1 MQHLINAP
9 EQLYNAEPIP
19 VVRALSFLNLNGVGA
34 AVGDIET
41 PIQILRITLGNLLYP
56 DSRAVRE
63 RSPSP
68 ETKRRAMMEEMQQEA
83 EEAKKIY
90 DRKRAAKR
98 EREMDAIAVEDG
110 ATKTPGGKSKKRK
123 AADSP
128 EYATAKERARREW
141 PVEQF
146 HAVFG
151 EDDDSAARGIA
162 RLDHPARR
170 HDESMT
176 TPQHNHATRTP

>member
-1 MQHLINAP
+1 MHRPESCEASLLQFARRPYRYRHGQTPLGKDNNPEAKDYRDSVQHLINAP

-110 ATKTPGGKSKKRK
+110 ATKTPGDCAG
-123 AADSP
+123 
-128 EYATAKERARREW
+128 
-141 PVEQF
+141 
-146 HAVFG
+146 VFL
-151 EDDDSAARGIA
+151 RC
-162 RLDHPARR
+162 
-170 HDESMT
+170 
-176 TPQHNHATRTP
+176 